1 MGKVKSLRTY
11 VRSKKRKSSLL
22 KNHRL
27 YLIPPRIPRPHDEIR
42 RVQRG
47 LSERISRIS
56 LRQRTVV
63 IAQYGWEISIVRAVE
78 LQSGYRLQATAE
90 ASAEAAFPVPPRRA
104 HDTLQPQD
112 ESIIV
117 GYYTSAEVPPP
128 ASFSIKIRKERI
140 DLQWQEMTVLT
151 VS

>member
-1 MGKVKSLRTY
+1 MPMCLAM
-11 VRSKKRKSSLL
+11 KSSGR
-22 KNHRL
+22 KRGSNHAPTRISTRNL
-27 YLIPPRIPRPHDEIR
+27 PPRVLRPHGEIR

-47 LSERISRIS
+47 RSERMQRTS

-63 IAQYGWEISIVRAVE
+63 IEKTFLEITAVRGGFAFWVP
-78 LQSGYRLQATAE
+78 TASRPE
-90 ASAEAAFPVPPRRA
+90 ALASAAFPVPPRRA

-128 ASFSIKIRKERI
+128 HLYGIKI
-140 DLQWQEMTVLT
+140 
-151 VS
+151 